1 MAVDARAA
9 VAVMSRWRHL
19 LTVVADAMAEWAPF
33 LRSSQKVL
41 VALSQLP
48 IVSVLP
54 ALFAAIDSHASVILQ
69 APPGAGK
76 STLLPLEL
84 VRQNRLPGRIIM
96 LEPRRLAARNIAG
109 FLARQLGEQVGERIG
124 LRVRGESR
132 TSARTRLEIVT
143 EGVLTRMLQQDPEL
157 AGVSLVIFDEFH
169 ERSLHADTALAFAI
183 ESQQGL
189 RDDLKLLIMSAT
201 LDGMA
206 LEALLPDAPVIR
218 SEGRSFPIDY
228 HYRPINR
235 QQWLEPQVGAVVL
248 EALASG
254 AGSALVFLPGQGE
267 IERLAQWLEGRLPDD
282 VRLAPLYGRLD
293 MAAQQAA
300 IEPAPAGRR
309 KLVLTTNVA
318 ETSLT
323 IEGIHMVIDSG
334 LERRASFDLKSGVT
348 RLETRQIARAS
359 ATQRAGR
366 AGRLGP
372 GVCYRLWSGEVQE
385 RLAEQSPPDILT
397 QELTG
402 LLLDAAQWGARVESL
417 PLLDMPPAAAV
428 ASAQRLLV
436 SLGAMTPEGEQ
447 QLTPAGR
454 AMAAFGT
461 HPRLARM
468 LLRARALEA
477 EGLTGIVADAAF
489 LVALLEEDLR
499 GSERLCVLFHRRLG
513 ALRQGAARW
522 FERLGVRS
530 GASQRQAQGQWLGL
544 LCALA
549 WPDRI
554 GKLRSGSRY
563 QLSGGVSCDLVEGH
577 PCQGQGALIA
587 IEMGQNDRGSRI
599 FIAEPVELD
608 ELARQLPELVSER
621 QWFDWDEREER
632 VRAER
637 QQVIG
642 ELVLSQRPLTELSDE
657 QKGRCLLQGIRR
669 KGLHVLPWDEQSE
682 GLLARLRCARDW
694 LPDDGW
700 PAMDDESL
708 MARLEEWL
716 LPALSGMTRLEQLKR
731 LNLNDILRQSLPWP
745 LPKRLDEA
753 LPSHFTAPTG
763 SRVRIRYQPG
773 QAPVIPVRI
782 QEMFGQ
788 GTTPCVADGRVA
800 LVVELLSPAQRP
812 LQITAD
818 LAAFW
823 AGSYELVKKEMKG
836 RYPRHYWPDNPL
848 EAMPTKVTKKKMG
861 I

>member
-1 MAVDARAA
+1 M
-9 VAVMSRWRHL
+9 
-19 LTVVADAMAEWAPF
+19 
-33 LRSSQKVL
+33 
-41 VALSQLP
+41 SQLP

-109 FLARQLGEQVGERIG
+109 FLARQLGEPVGERIG

-206 LEALLPDAPVIR
+206 LEALLPGAPVIR
-218 SEGRSFPIDY
+218 SEGRGFPIDY

-248 EALASG
+248 EALASH

-300 IEPAPAGRR
+300 IEPAPAGHR

-402 LLLDAAQWGARVESL
+402 LLLDAAQWGAKVESL

-522 FERLGVRS
+522 FERLGIRS

-669 KGLHVLPWDEQSE
+669 KGLHVLPWDEHSE

-708 MARLEEWL
+708 LARLEEWL

-848 EAMPTKVTKKKMG
+848 EAMPTRVTKKKMG

>member
-1 MAVDARAA
+1 
-9 VAVMSRWRHL
+9 
-19 LTVVADAMAEWAPF
+19 
-33 LRSSQKVL
+33 
-41 VALSQLP
+41 
-48 IVSVLP
+48 
-54 ALFAAIDSHASVILQ
+54 
-69 APPGAGK
+69 
-76 STLLPLEL
+76 
-84 VRQNRLPGRIIM
+84 
-96 LEPRRLAARNIAG
+96 
-109 FLARQLGEQVGERIG
+109 
-124 LRVRGESR
+124 
-132 TSARTRLEIVT
+132 
-143 EGVLTRMLQQDPEL
+143 
-157 AGVSLVIFDEFH
+157 
-169 ERSLHADTALAFAI
+169 
-183 ESQQGL
+183 
-189 RDDLKLLIMSAT
+189 
-201 LDGMA
+201 
-206 LEALLPDAPVIR
+206 
-218 SEGRSFPIDY
+218 
-228 HYRPINR
+228 
-235 QQWLEPQVGAVVL
+235 
-248 EALASG
+248 
-254 AGSALVFLPGQGE
+254 
-267 IERLAQWLEGRLPDD
+267 
-282 VRLAPLYGRLD
+282 
-293 MAAQQAA
+293 
-300 IEPAPAGRR
+300 
-309 KLVLTTNVA
+309 
-318 ETSLT
+318 
-323 IEGIHMVIDSG
+323 
-334 LERRASFDLKSGVT
+334 
-348 RLETRQIARAS
+348 
-359 ATQRAGR
+359 
-366 AGRLGP
+366 
-372 GVCYRLWSGEVQE
+372 
-385 RLAEQSPPDILT
+385 
-397 QELTG
+397 
-402 LLLDAAQWGARVESL
+402 
-417 PLLDMPPAAAV
+417 
-428 ASAQRLLV
+428 AQRLLV

-468 LLRARALEA
+468 LLRARELET

-499 GSERLCVLFHRRLG
+499 GSERLSVLFHRRQG

-530 GASQRQAQGQWLGL
+530 DASQRQSRGEWLGL

-642 ELVLSQRPLTELSDE
+642 ELVLSQRPLTDLTDE

-708 MARLEEWL
+708 LAGLEAWL
-716 LPALSGMTRLEQLKR
+716 LPAVSGMTRLEQLKR
-731 LNLNDILRQSLPWP
+731 LNLCDVLRQSLSWP

-823 AGSYELVKKEMKG
+823 AGSYALVKKEMKG

-848 EAMPTKVTKKKMG
+848 EAMPTRVTKKKMG
-861 I
+861 LQD

>member
-1 MAVDARAA
+1 M
-9 VAVMSRWRHL
+9 
-19 LTVVADAMAEWAPF
+19 
-33 LRSSQKVL
+33 
-41 VALSQLP
+41 SQLP
-48 IVSVLP
+48 IESVLP

-218 SEGRSFPIDY
+218 SEGRGFPIDY

-248 EALASG
+248 EALASH

-436 SLGAMTPEGEQ
+436 SLGAMAPEGEQ

-468 LLRARALEA
+468 LLRACALEA

-499 GSERLCVLFHRRLG
+499 GSEHLCVLFHRRLG

-708 MARLEEWL
+708 LARLEEWL

-745 LPKRLDEA
+745 LPRRLDEA

>member
-1 MAVDARAA
+1 M
-9 VAVMSRWRHL
+9 
-19 LTVVADAMAEWAPF
+19 
-33 LRSSQKVL
+33 
-41 VALSQLP
+41 SQLP

-84 VRQNRLPGRIIM
+84 VCQNRLPGRILM
-96 LEPRRLAARNIAG
+96 LEPRRLAARNIAS
-109 FLARQLGEQVGERIG
+109 FLARQLGEPVGERIG

-206 LEALLPDAPVIR
+206 LESLLPDAPVIR
-218 SEGRSFPIDY
+218 SEGRGFPIDY
-228 HYRPINR
+228 HYRPLNR

-248 EALASG
+248 EALASH

-300 IEPAPAGRR
+300 IEPAQVGRR

-402 LLLDAAQWGARVESL
+402 LLLDAAQWGAKVESL

-477 EGLTGIVADAAF
+477 EGLTGTVADAAF

-499 GSERLCVLFHRRLG
+499 GSERLSVLFHRRLG

-563 QLSGGVSCDLVEGH
+563 QLSSGVSCDLVEGH
-577 PCQGQGALIA
+577 PCQGQAALIA

-637 QQVIG
+637 QLVIG

-669 KGLHVLPWDEQSE
+669 KGLHVLPWDESSE

-694 LPDDGW
+694 IPDDGW

-708 MARLEEWL
+708 LARLEEWL

-745 LPKRLDEA
+745 LPKRLDDA

-800 LVVELLSPAQRP
+800 LVVELLSPARRP

-848 EAMPTKVTKKKMG
+848 EAMPTSVTKKKMG
-861 I
+861 M

>member
-1 MAVDARAA
+1 MGAV
-9 VAVMSRWRHL
+9 
-19 LTVVADAMAEWAPF
+19 

-41 VALSQLP
+41 AALSQLP

-84 VRQNRLPGRIIM
+84 VRQNRLPGRILM
-96 LEPRRLAARNIAG
+96 LEPRRLAARNIAS
-109 FLARQLGEQVGERIG
+109 FLARQLGEPVGERIG

-206 LEALLPDAPVIR
+206 LESLLPDAPVIR
-218 SEGRSFPIDY
+218 SEGRGFPIDY
-228 HYRPINR
+228 HYRPLNR

-248 EALASG
+248 EALASH

-300 IEPAPAGRR
+300 IEPAQVGRR

-402 LLLDAAQWGARVESL
+402 LLLDAAQWGAKVESL
-417 PLLDMPPAAAV
+417 PLLDMPPTAAV

-499 GSERLCVLFHRRLG
+499 GSERLSVLFHRRLG

-577 PCQGQGALIA
+577 PCQGQAALIA

-637 QQVIG
+637 QLVLG
-642 ELVLSQRPLTELSDE
+642 ELVLSQRPLTALSDE

-669 KGLHVLPWDEQSE
+669 KGLHVLPWDESSE
-682 GLLARLRCARDW
+682 GVLARLRCARDW
-694 LPDDGW
+694 IPDDGW

-708 MARLEEWL
+708 LARLEEWL

-745 LPKRLDEA
+745 LPKRLDDA

-800 LVVELLSPAQRP
+800 LVVELLSPARRP

-848 EAMPTKVTKKKMG
+848 EAMPTSVTKKKMG
-861 I
+861 M

>member
-1 MAVDARAA
+1 MAVNARAA

-48 IVSVLP
+48 IESVLP

-218 SEGRSFPIDY
+218 SEGRGFPIDY

-248 EALASG
+248 EALASH

-436 SLGAMTPEGEQ
+436 SLGAMAPEGEQ

-468 LLRARALEA
+468 LLRACALEA

-499 GSERLCVLFHRRLG
+499 GSEHLCVLFHRRLG

-708 MARLEEWL
+708 LARLEEWL

-745 LPKRLDEA
+745 LPRRLDEA

>member
-1 MAVDARAA
+1 M
-9 VAVMSRWRHL
+9 
-19 LTVVADAMAEWAPF
+19 
-33 LRSSQKVL
+33 
-41 VALSQLP
+41 SQLP

-109 FLARQLGEQVGERIG
+109 FLARQLGEPVGERIG

-218 SEGRSFPIDY
+218 SEGRGFPIDY

-248 EALASG
+248 EALASHV
-254 AGSALVFLPGQGE
+254 GSALVFLPGQGE
-267 IERLAQWLEGRLPDD
+267 IERLALWLEGRLPDD

-293 MAAQQAA
+293 IAAQQAA
-300 IEPAPAGRR
+300 IEPAPAGHR

-402 LLLDAAQWGARVESL
+402 LLLDAAQWGAKVESL

-499 GSERLCVLFHRRLG
+499 GSERLSVLFHRRLG

-669 KGLHVLPWDEQSE
+669 KGLHVLPWDEHSE

-708 MARLEEWL
+708 LARLEEWL

-848 EAMPTKVTKKKMG
+848 EAMPTRVTKKKMG

>member
-1 MAVDARAA
+1 MAA
-9 VAVMSRWRHL
+9 VVVMSRWRHL

-109 FLARQLGEQVGERIG
+109 FLARQLGEPVGERIG

-206 LEALLPDAPVIR
+206 LEALLPGAPVIR
-218 SEGRSFPIDY
+218 SEGRGFPIDY

-248 EALASG
+248 EALASHV
-254 AGSALVFLPGQGE
+254 GSALVFLPGQGE
-267 IERLAQWLEGRLPDD
+267 IERLALWLEGRLPDD

-402 LLLDAAQWGARVESL
+402 LLLDAAQWGAKVESL

-522 FERLGVRS
+522 FERLGIRS

-669 KGLHVLPWDEQSE
+669 KGLHVLPWDEHSE

-708 MARLEEWL
+708 LARLEEWL

-848 EAMPTKVTKKKMG
+848 EAMPTRVTKKKMG

>member
-1 MAVDARAA
+1 MGAV
-9 VAVMSRWRHL
+9 
-19 LTVVADAMAEWAPF
+19 

-41 VALSQLP
+41 AALSQLP

-84 VRQNRLPGRIIM
+84 VCQNRLPGRILM
-96 LEPRRLAARNIAG
+96 LEPRRLAARNIAS
-109 FLARQLGEQVGERIG
+109 FLARQLGEPVGERIG

-206 LEALLPDAPVIR
+206 LESLLPDAPVIR
-218 SEGRSFPIDY
+218 SEGRGFPIDY
-228 HYRPINR
+228 HYRPLNR

-248 EALASG
+248 EALASH

-300 IEPAPAGRR
+300 IEPAQVGRR

-402 LLLDAAQWGARVESL
+402 LLLDAAQWGAKVESL

-499 GSERLCVLFHRRLG
+499 GSERLSVLFHRRLG

-577 PCQGQGALIA
+577 PCQGQAALIA

-637 QQVIG
+637 QLVIG

-669 KGLHVLPWDEQSE
+669 KGLHVLPWDESSE

-694 LPDDGW
+694 IPDDGW

-708 MARLEEWL
+708 LARLEEWL

-745 LPKRLDEA
+745 LPKRLDDA

-800 LVVELLSPAQRP
+800 LVVELLSPARRP

-848 EAMPTKVTKKKMG
+848 EAMPTSVTKKKMG
-861 I
+861 M

>member
-1 MAVDARAA
+1 MGAV
-9 VAVMSRWRHL
+9 
-19 LTVVADAMAEWAPF
+19 

-41 VALSQLP
+41 AALSQLP

-84 VRQNRLPGRIIM
+84 VCQNRLPGRILM
-96 LEPRRLAARNIAG
+96 LEPRRLAARNIAS
-109 FLARQLGEQVGERIG
+109 FLARQLGEPVGERIG

-206 LEALLPDAPVIR
+206 LESLLPDAPVIR
-218 SEGRSFPIDY
+218 SEGRGFPIDY
-228 HYRPINR
+228 HYRPLNR

-248 EALASG
+248 EALASH

-300 IEPAPAGRR
+300 IEPAQVGRR

-402 LLLDAAQWGARVESL
+402 LLLDAAQWGAKVESL

-477 EGLTGIVADAAF
+477 EGLTGTVADAAF

-499 GSERLCVLFHRRLG
+499 GSERLSVLFHRRLG

-563 QLSGGVSCDLVEGH
+563 QLSSGVSCDLVEGH
-577 PCQGQGALIA
+577 PCQGQAALIA

-637 QQVIG
+637 QLVIG

-669 KGLHVLPWDEQSE
+669 KGLHVLPWDESSE

-694 LPDDGW
+694 IPDDGW

-708 MARLEEWL
+708 LARLEEWL

-745 LPKRLDEA
+745 LPKRLDDA

-800 LVVELLSPAQRP
+800 LVVELLSPARRP

-848 EAMPTKVTKKKMG
+848 EAMPTSVTKKKMG
-861 I
+861 M

>member
-1 MAVDARAA
+1 
-9 VAVMSRWRHL
+9 MS
-19 LTVVADAMAEWAPF
+19 P
-33 LRSSQKVL
+33 
-41 VALSQLP
+41 LP
-48 IVSVLP
+48 IVAVLP
-54 ALFAAIDSHASVILQ
+54 ELFAALEAGTSVILQ

-84 VRQNRLPGRIIM
+84 VRQQWLPGRIIM
-96 LEPRRLAARNIAG
+96 LEPRRLAARNIAS
-109 FLARQLGEQVGERIG
+109 FLARQLGEKVGERIG

-132 TSARTRLEIVT
+132 TSAATRLEIVT

-157 AGVSLVIFDEFH
+157 TGVSLVIFDEFH

-189 RDDLKLLIMSAT
+189 REDLRLLVMSAT
-201 LDGMA
+201 LEGMA

-218 SEGRSFPIDY
+218 AEGRSFPIEY
-228 HYRPINR
+228 HYRPANR

-248 EALASG
+248 EALA
-254 AGSALVFLPGQGE
+254 ARPGSALVFLPGQGE

-300 IEPAPAGRR
+300 IAPAPAGQR

-323 IEGIHMVIDSG
+323 IEGIGMVIDSG
-334 LERRASFDLKSGVT
+334 LERRASFDLRSGVT
-348 RLETRQIARAS
+348 RLETRQIAKAS

-372 GVCYRLWSGEVQE
+372 GVCYRLWSAEVQE
-385 RLAEQSPPDILT
+385 RLPEQSPPDILT

-417 PLLDMPPAAAV
+417 PLLDQPPAAAL
-428 ASAQRLLV
+428 ASARRLLV
-436 SLGAMTPEGEQ
+436 TLGAMAPGSEQ
-447 QLTPAGR
+447 QLTPGGR
-454 AMAAFGT
+454 AMAALGT
-461 HPRLARM
+461 HPRLARL
-468 LLRARALEA
+468 LLRARELEA
-477 EGLTGIVADAAF
+477 EGLTGIVADAAY

-499 GSERLCVLFHRRLG
+499 GSERLGVLFHRRQG

-522 FERLGVRS
+522 FERLGLRA
-530 GASQRQAQGQWLGL
+530 GAAQPGPQGQWLGL

-554 GKLRSGSRY
+554 GKLRSGHRY

-577 PCQGQGALIA
+577 PCQGAQALVA
-587 IEMGQNDRGSRI
+587 VEMGQNDRGSRI
-599 FIAEPVELD
+599 FIAEPVMLD
-608 ELARQLPELVSER
+608 ELVRQLPELVSER

-642 ELVLSQRPLTELSDE
+642 ELVLGQRPLEDLSDE

-669 KGLHVLPWDEQSE
+669 KGLHVLPWDEGSE
-682 GLLARLRCARDW
+682 GLLARLRCAADW
-694 LPDDGW
+694 LADEGW

-708 MARLEEWL
+708 LARLEEWL

-731 LNLNDILRQSLPWP
+731 LNLSELLRQSLPWP
-745 LPKRLDEA
+745 LPRRLDEA

-788 GTTPCVADGRVA
+788 ASTPCVADGRVA

-818 LAAFW
+818 LGAFW
-823 AGSYELVKKEMKG
+823 AGSYEQVKKEMKG

-848 EAMPTKVTKKKMG
+848 EAMPTRVTKKKMG
-861 I
+861 LQE

>member
-1 MAVDARAA
+1 
-9 VAVMSRWRHL
+9 
-19 LTVVADAMAEWAPF
+19 
-33 LRSSQKVL
+33 
-41 VALSQLP
+41 
-48 IVSVLP
+48 
-54 ALFAAIDSHASVILQ
+54 
-69 APPGAGK
+69 
-76 STLLPLEL
+76 
-84 VRQNRLPGRIIM
+84 
-96 LEPRRLAARNIAG
+96 
-109 FLARQLGEQVGERIG
+109 
-124 LRVRGESR
+124 
-132 TSARTRLEIVT
+132 
-143 EGVLTRMLQQDPEL
+143 
-157 AGVSLVIFDEFH
+157 
-169 ERSLHADTALAFAI
+169 
-183 ESQQGL
+183 
-189 RDDLKLLIMSAT
+189 
-201 LDGMA
+201 
-206 LEALLPDAPVIR
+206 
-218 SEGRSFPIDY
+218 
-228 HYRPINR
+228 
-235 QQWLEPQVGAVVL
+235 
-248 EALASG
+248 
-254 AGSALVFLPGQGE
+254 
-267 IERLAQWLEGRLPDD
+267 
-282 VRLAPLYGRLD
+282 
-293 MAAQQAA
+293 
-300 IEPAPAGRR
+300 
-309 KLVLTTNVA
+309 
-318 ETSLT
+318 
-323 IEGIHMVIDSG
+323 
-334 LERRASFDLKSGVT
+334 
-348 RLETRQIARAS
+348 
-359 ATQRAGR
+359 
-366 AGRLGP
+366 
-372 GVCYRLWSGEVQE
+372 
-385 RLAEQSPPDILT
+385 
-397 QELTG
+397 
-402 LLLDAAQWGARVESL
+402 
-417 PLLDMPPAAAV
+417 
-428 ASAQRLLV
+428 
-436 SLGAMTPEGEQ
+436 
-447 QLTPAGR
+447 
-454 AMAAFGT
+454 
-461 HPRLARM
+461 M

-499 GSERLCVLFHRRLG
+499 GSERLSVLFHRRLG

-522 FERLGVRS
+522 FERLGIRS

-669 KGLHVLPWDEQSE
+669 KGLHVLPWDEHSE

-708 MARLEEWL
+708 LARLEEWL

-848 EAMPTKVTKKKMG
+848 EAMPTRVTKKKMG

>member
-1 MAVDARAA
+1 M
-9 VAVMSRWRHL
+9 
-19 LTVVADAMAEWAPF
+19 
-33 LRSSQKVL
+33 
-41 VALSQLP
+41 SQLP
-48 IVSVLP
+48 IVSVLSG
-54 ALFAAIDSHASVILQ
+54 LFDAIDHHASVILQ

-84 VRQNRLPGRIIM
+84 VRQARLPGRIIM
-96 LEPRRLAARNIAG
+96 LEPRRLAARNIAA
-109 FLARQLGEQVGERIG
+109 FLARQLGEKVGERIG

-132 TSARTRLEIVT
+132 VSAQTRLEIVT

-157 AGVSLVIFDEFH
+157 PGVSLIIFDEFH

-206 LEALLPDAPVIR
+206 LESLLPDAPVIR
-218 SEGRSFPIDY
+218 SEGRGFPIDY
-228 HYRPINR
+228 HYRPANR
-235 QQWLEPQVGAVVL
+235 QQWLEPQLGAVVL
-248 EALASG
+248 EALASH

-267 IERLAQWLEGRLPDD
+267 IERLAQWLAGRLPDD

-300 IEPAPAGRR
+300 IEPAPAGSR

-323 IEGIHMVIDSG
+323 IEGVSVVIDSG
-334 LERRASFDLKSGVT
+334 LERRATFDLKSGVT

-417 PLLDMPPAAAV
+417 PLLDMPPAAAL
-428 ASAQRLLV
+428 AGAQRLLV
-436 SLGAMTPEGEQ
+436 ALGAMQPGSDQ
-447 QLTPAGR
+447 QLTPQGR
-454 AMAAFGT
+454 AMAALGT
-461 HPRLARM
+461 HPRLARL
-468 LLRARALEA
+468 LLRARELEA
-477 EGLTGIVADAAF
+477 EGLTGIVADAAY

-499 GSERLCVLFHRRLG
+499 GSERLSVLFHRRLG

-522 FERLGVRS
+522 FERLGVRPGS
-530 GASQRQAQGQWLGL
+530 APREAQGQWLGL

-554 GKLRSGSRY
+554 GKLRSATRY

-587 IEMGQNDRGSRI
+587 IEMGQNERGSRI

-608 ELARQLPELVSER
+608 ELVRLLPELVSER
-621 QWFDWDEREER
+621 QWFDWDEREAR

-637 QQVIG
+637 QQVLG

-682 GLLARLRCARDW
+682 GLLARLRCAADW
-694 LPDDGW
+694 LPDEGW

-708 MARLEEWL
+708 LARLEEWL

-731 LNLNDILRQSLPWP
+731 LNLVDILRQSLPWP
-745 LPKRLDEA
+745 LPRRLDEA
-753 LPSHFTAPTG
+753 LPSHFAAPTG

-788 GTTPCVADGRVA
+788 ASTPCVADGRVA

-823 AGSYELVKKEMKG
+823 AGSYALVKKEMKG

-848 EAMPTKVTKKKMG
+848 EAMPTRVTKKKMG
-861 I
+861 M

>member
-1 MAVDARAA
+1 MAA
-9 VAVMSRWRHL
+9 VVVMSRWRHL

-109 FLARQLGEQVGERIG
+109 FLARQLGEPVGERIG

-206 LEALLPDAPVIR
+206 LEALLPGTPVIR
-218 SEGRSFPIDY
+218 SEGRGFPIDY

-248 EALASG
+248 EALASHV
-254 AGSALVFLPGQGE
+254 GSALVLLPGQGE
-267 IERLAQWLEGRLPDD
+267 IERLALWLEGRLPDD

-300 IEPAPAGRR
+300 IEPAPAGHR

-402 LLLDAAQWGARVESL
+402 LLLDAAQWGAKVESL

-499 GSERLCVLFHRRLG
+499 GSERLSVLFHRRLG

-608 ELARQLPELVSER
+608 ELARQLLELVSER

-669 KGLHVLPWDEQSE
+669 KGLHVLPWDEHSE

-708 MARLEEWL
+708 LARLEEWL

-848 EAMPTKVTKKKMG
+848 EAMPTRVTKKKMG

>member
-1 MAVDARAA
+1 MAA

-109 FLARQLGEQVGERIG
+109 FLARQLGEPVGERIG

-206 LEALLPDAPVIR
+206 LEALLPGAPVIR
-218 SEGRSFPIDY
+218 SEGRGFPIDY

-248 EALASG
+248 EALASHV
-254 AGSALVFLPGQGE
+254 GSALVFLPGQGE
-267 IERLAQWLEGRLPDD
+267 IERLALWLEGRLPDD

-300 IEPAPAGRR
+300 IEPAPAGHR

-372 GVCYRLWSGEVQE
+372 GVCYRIWSGEVQE

-402 LLLDAAQWGARVESL
+402 LLLDAAQWGAKVESL

-499 GSERLCVLFHRRLG
+499 GSERLSVLFHRRLG

-522 FERLGVRS
+522 FERLGIRS

-669 KGLHVLPWDEQSE
+669 KGLHVLPWDEHSE

-708 MARLEEWL
+708 LARLEEWL

-745 LPKRLDEA
+745 LPRRLDEA

-848 EAMPTKVTKKKMG
+848 EAMPTRVTKKKMG

>member
-1 MAVDARAA
+1 
-9 VAVMSRWRHL
+9 MS
-19 LTVVADAMAEWAPF
+19 
-33 LRSSQKVL
+33 S
-41 VALSQLP
+41 LP
-48 IVSVLP
+48 IVPVLP
-54 ALFAAIDSHASVILQ
+54 ELFAALDSHTSVILQ

-84 VRQNRLPGRIIM
+84 VRQHRLPGRIIM
-96 LEPRRLAARNIAG
+96 LEPRRLAARNIAS
-109 FLARQLGEQVGERIG
+109 FLARQLGEKVGERIG

-132 TSARTRLEIVT
+132 TSSQTRLEIVT

-157 AGVSLVIFDEFH
+157 TGVSLVIFDEFH

-189 RDDLKLLIMSAT
+189 RDDLKLLVMSAT

-206 LEALLPDAPVIR
+206 LERLLPGAPVVR
-218 SEGRSFPIDY
+218 SEGRGFPIEY
-228 HYRPINR
+228 HYRPANR

-248 EALASG
+248 EALASQ

-267 IERLAQWLEGRLPDD
+267 IERLAQWLEGRLPGD
-282 VRLAPLYGRLD
+282 VTLAPLYGRLD
-293 MAAQQAA
+293 LAAQQAA

-323 IEGIHMVIDSG
+323 IEGISVVIDSG
-334 LERRASFDLKSGVT
+334 LERRATFDIKSGVT
-348 RLETRQIARAS
+348 RLETRPIAKAS

-372 GVCYRLWSGEVQE
+372 GVCYRLWSSEVQE

-402 LLLDAAQWGARVESL
+402 LLMDAAQWGARVEAL
-417 PLLDMPPAAAV
+417 PLLDMPPPAAV
-428 ASAQRLLV
+428 ASARRLLV
-436 SLGAMTPEGEQ
+436 ALGAMAPEGEQ

-468 LLRARALEA
+468 LLRSRELES

-499 GSERLCVLFHRRLG
+499 GSERLSVLFHRRQG

-522 FERLGVRS
+522 FERLGVR
-530 GASQRQAQGQWLGL
+530 ASSPQGQWLGL

-577 PCQGQGALIA
+577 PCQGQGAIVA
-587 IEMGQNDRGSRI
+587 VEMGQNERGSRI
-599 FIAEPVELD
+599 FIAEPVALD
-608 ELARQLPELVSER
+608 ELVRQLPELVGER
-621 QWFDWDEREER
+621 QWFDWDDREER

-637 QQVIG
+637 QQVLG
-642 ELVLSQRPLTELSDE
+642 ELVLGELVLGQRPLTDLSDE

-669 KGLHVLPWDEQSE
+669 KGLHVLPWDESSE

-694 LPDDGW
+694 LPDEAW
-700 PAMDDESL
+700 PAMDEESL
-708 MARLEEWL
+708 LADLEQWL
-716 LPALSGMTRLEQLKR
+716 LPAVSGMTRLEQLKR
-731 LNLNDILRQSLPWP
+731 LDMSDILRQSLPWP
-745 LPKRLDEA
+745 LPRRLDEA

-773 QAPVIPVRI
+773 QAPAIPVRI
-782 QEMFGQ
+782 QEMFGL
-788 GTTPCVADGRVA
+788 GATPCVADGRVP

-823 AGSYELVKKEMKG
+823 AGSYEQVKKEMKG

-848 EAMPTKVTKKKMG
+848 EAMPTRVTKKKMG
-861 I
+861 LQE

>member
-1 MAVDARAA
+1 
-9 VAVMSRWRHL
+9 MSL
-19 LTVVADAMAEWAPF
+19 
-33 LRSSQKVL
+33 
-41 VALSQLP
+41 LP
-48 IVSVLP
+48 IVAVLP
-54 ALFAAIDSHASVILQ
+54 ELFAALEAGTSVILQ

-84 VRQNRLPGRIIM
+84 VRQQRLPGRIIM
-96 LEPRRLAARNIAG
+96 LEPRRLAARNIAS
-109 FLARQLGEQVGERIG
+109 FLARQLGEKVGERIG

-132 TSARTRLEIVT
+132 TSAATRLEIVT

-189 RDDLKLLIMSAT
+189 REDLRLLVMSAT
-201 LDGMA
+201 LEGMA

-218 SEGRSFPIDY
+218 AEGRSFPIEY
-228 HYRPINR
+228 HYRPANR

-248 EALASG
+248 EALA
-254 AGSALVFLPGQGE
+254 ARPGSALVFLPGQGE

-282 VRLAPLYGRLD
+282 VHLAPLYGRLD

-300 IEPAPAGRR
+300 IAPAPAGQR

-323 IEGIHMVIDSG
+323 IEGIGMVIDSG
-334 LERRASFDLKSGVT
+334 LERRASFDLRSGVT
-348 RLETRQIARAS
+348 RLETRQIAKAS

-372 GVCYRLWSGEVQE
+372 GVCYRLWSAEVQE
-385 RLAEQSPPDILT
+385 RLPEQSPPDILT

-417 PLLDMPPAAAV
+417 PLLDQPPAAAL
-428 ASAQRLLV
+428 ASARRLLV
-436 SLGAMTPEGEQ
+436 TLGAMAPGSEQ
-447 QLTPAGR
+447 QLTPGGR
-454 AMAAFGT
+454 AMAALGT
-461 HPRLARM
+461 HPRLARL
-468 LLRARALEA
+468 LLRARELEA
-477 EGLTGIVADAAF
+477 EGLTGIVADAAY

-499 GSERLCVLFHRRLG
+499 GSERLGVLFHRRQG

-522 FERLGVRS
+522 FERLGLRA
-530 GASQRQAQGQWLGL
+530 GAAQPGPQGQWLGL

-554 GKLRSGSRY
+554 GKLRSGHRY

-577 PCQGQGALIA
+577 PCQGAQALVA
-587 IEMGQNDRGSRI
+587 VEMGQNDRGSRI
-599 FIAEPVELD
+599 FIAEPVMLD
-608 ELARQLPELVSER
+608 ELVRQLPELVSER

-642 ELVLSQRPLTELSDE
+642 ELVLGQRPLEDLSDE

-669 KGLHVLPWDEQSE
+669 KGLHVLPWDEGSE
-682 GLLARLRCARDW
+682 GLLARLRCAADW
-694 LPDDGW
+694 LADEGW

-708 MARLEEWL
+708 LARLEEWL

-731 LNLNDILRQSLPWP
+731 LNLSELLRQSLPWP
-745 LPKRLDEA
+745 LPRRLDEA

-788 GTTPCVADGRVA
+788 ASTPCVADGRVA

-818 LAAFW
+818 LGAFW
-823 AGSYELVKKEMKG
+823 AGSYEQVKKEMKG

-848 EAMPTKVTKKKMG
+848 EAMPTRVTKKKMG
-861 I
+861 L

>member
-1 MAVDARAA
+1 M
-9 VAVMSRWRHL
+9 
-19 LTVVADAMAEWAPF
+19 
-33 LRSSQKVL
+33 
-41 VALSQLP
+41 SQLP

-218 SEGRSFPIDY
+218 SEGRGFPIDY

-248 EALASG
+248 EALASH

-499 GSERLCVLFHRRLG
+499 GSERLSVLFHRRIG

-642 ELVLSQRPLTELSDE
+642 ELVLSQRPLTALSDE

-708 MARLEEWL
+708 LDRLEEWL

>member
-1 MAVDARAA
+1 M
-9 VAVMSRWRHL
+9 
-19 LTVVADAMAEWAPF
+19 
-33 LRSSQKVL
+33 
-41 VALSQLP
+41 SQLP

-109 FLARQLGEQVGERIG
+109 FLARQLGEPVGERIG

-206 LEALLPDAPVIR
+206 LEALLPGAPVIR
-218 SEGRSFPIDY
+218 SEGRGFPIDY

-267 IERLAQWLEGRLPDD
+267 IERLALWLEGRLPDD

-300 IEPAPAGRR
+300 IEPAPAGYR

-402 LLLDAAQWGARVESL
+402 LLLDAAQWGAKVESL

-499 GSERLCVLFHRRLG
+499 GSERLSVLFHRRLG

-522 FERLGVRS
+522 FERLGIRS
-530 GASQRQAQGQWLGL
+530 GTSQRQAQGQWLGL

-669 KGLHVLPWDEQSE
+669 KGLHVLPWDEHSE

-700 PAMDDESL
+700 TAMDDESL
-708 MARLEEWL
+708 LARLEEWL

-745 LPKRLDEA
+745 LPRRLDEA

-848 EAMPTKVTKKKMG
+848 EAMPTRVTKKKMG

>member
-1 MAVDARAA
+1 MAVNARAA
-9 VAVMSRWRHL
+9 VVVMSRWRHL

-218 SEGRSFPIDY
+218 SEGRGFPIDY

-248 EALASG
+248 EALASC

-436 SLGAMTPEGEQ
+436 SLGAMAPEGEQ

-499 GSERLCVLFHRRLG
+499 GSERLSVLFHRRLG

-669 KGLHVLPWDEQSE
+669 KGLHVLPWDEHCE

-708 MARLEEWL
+708 LARLEEWL

-745 LPKRLDEA
+745 LPRRLDEA

>member
-1 MAVDARAA
+1 M
-9 VAVMSRWRHL
+9 
-19 LTVVADAMAEWAPF
+19 
-33 LRSSQKVL
+33 
-41 VALSQLP
+41 SQLP

-143 EGVLTRMLQQDPEL
+143 EGVLTRILQQDPEL

-189 RDDLKLLIMSAT
+189 RDNLKLLIMSAT

-206 LEALLPDAPVIR
+206 LEALLPGAPVIR
-218 SEGRSFPIDY
+218 SEGRGFPIDY

-248 EALASG
+248 EALASHV
-254 AGSALVFLPGQGE
+254 GSALVFLPGQGE
-267 IERLAQWLEGRLPDD
+267 IERLALWLEGRLPDD

-300 IEPAPAGRR
+300 IEPAPAGQR

-372 GVCYRLWSGEVQE
+372 GVCYRLWSCEVQE

-402 LLLDAAQWGARVESL
+402 LLLDAAQWGAKVESL

-468 LLRARALEA
+468 LLRASALEA

-499 GSERLCVLFHRRLG
+499 GSERLSVLFHRRLG

-522 FERLGVRS
+522 FERLGIRS

-669 KGLHVLPWDEQSE
+669 KGLHVLPWDEHSE

-708 MARLEEWL
+708 LARLEEWL

-731 LNLNDILRQSLPWP
+731 LNLNDILRQSLAWP

-848 EAMPTKVTKKKMG
+848 EAMPTRVTKKKMG

>member
-1 MAVDARAA
+1 M
-9 VAVMSRWRHL
+9 
-19 LTVVADAMAEWAPF
+19 
-33 LRSSQKVL
+33 
-41 VALSQLP
+41 SQLP

-218 SEGRSFPIDY
+218 SEGRGFPIDY

-248 EALASG
+248 EALASC

-436 SLGAMTPEGEQ
+436 SLGAMAPEGEQ

-499 GSERLCVLFHRRLG
+499 GSERLSVLFHRRLG

-669 KGLHVLPWDEQSE
+669 KGLHVLPWDEHCE

-708 MARLEEWL
+708 LARLEEWL

-745 LPKRLDEA
+745 LPRRLDEA

>member
-1 MAVDARAA
+1 MAA
-9 VAVMSRWRHL
+9 VVVMSRWRHL

-84 VRQNRLPGRIIM
+84 VRQHRLPGRIIM

-206 LEALLPDAPVIR
+206 LEALLPGAPVIR
-218 SEGRSFPIDY
+218 SEGRGFPIDY

-248 EALASG
+248 EALASHV
-254 AGSALVFLPGQGE
+254 GSALVFLPGQGE
-267 IERLAQWLEGRLPDD
+267 IERLALWLEGRLPDD

-300 IEPAPAGRR
+300 IEPAPAGQR

-402 LLLDAAQWGARVESL
+402 LLLDAAQWGAKVESL

-499 GSERLCVLFHRRLG
+499 GSERLSVLFHRRLG

-708 MARLEEWL
+708 LARLEEWL

-848 EAMPTKVTKKKMG
+848 EAMPTRVTKKKMG
-861 I
+861 L

>member
-1 MAVDARAA
+1 MAA
-9 VAVMSRWRHL
+9 VVVMSRWRHL

-206 LEALLPDAPVIR
+206 LESLLPDAPVIR
-218 SEGRSFPIDY
+218 SEGRGFPIDY
-228 HYRPINR
+228 HYRPTNR

-499 GSERLCVLFHRRLG
+499 GSERLSVLFHRRLG

-642 ELVLSQRPLTELSDE
+642 ELVLSQRPLTALSDE

-708 MARLEEWL
+708 LDRLEEWL

>member
-1 MAVDARAA
+1 MAVNARAA
-9 VAVMSRWRHL
+9 VVVMSRWRHL

-218 SEGRSFPIDY
+218 SEGRGFPIDY

-608 ELARQLPELVSER
+608 ELARQLPELVSEH

-708 MARLEEWL
+708 LARLEEWL

-745 LPKRLDEA
+745 LPRRLDEA

>member
-1 MAVDARAA
+1 
-9 VAVMSRWRHL
+9 
-19 LTVVADAMAEWAPF
+19 
-33 LRSSQKVL
+33 
-41 VALSQLP
+41 
-48 IVSVLP
+48 
-54 ALFAAIDSHASVILQ
+54 
-69 APPGAGK
+69 
-76 STLLPLEL
+76 
-84 VRQNRLPGRIIM
+84 
-96 LEPRRLAARNIAG
+96 
-109 FLARQLGEQVGERIG
+109 
-124 LRVRGESR
+124 
-132 TSARTRLEIVT
+132 
-143 EGVLTRMLQQDPEL
+143 
-157 AGVSLVIFDEFH
+157 
-169 ERSLHADTALAFAI
+169 
-183 ESQQGL
+183 
-189 RDDLKLLIMSAT
+189 
-201 LDGMA
+201 
-206 LEALLPDAPVIR
+206 
-218 SEGRSFPIDY
+218 
-228 HYRPINR
+228 
-235 QQWLEPQVGAVVL
+235 
-248 EALASG
+248 
-254 AGSALVFLPGQGE
+254 
-267 IERLAQWLEGRLPDD
+267 
-282 VRLAPLYGRLD
+282 
-293 MAAQQAA
+293 
-300 IEPAPAGRR
+300 
-309 KLVLTTNVA
+309 
-318 ETSLT
+318 
-323 IEGIHMVIDSG
+323 
-334 LERRASFDLKSGVT
+334 
-348 RLETRQIARAS
+348 
-359 ATQRAGR
+359 
-366 AGRLGP
+366 
-372 GVCYRLWSGEVQE
+372 
-385 RLAEQSPPDILT
+385 PDILT

-402 LLLDAAQWGARVESL
+402 LLIDAAQWGARVEDL

-428 ASAQRLLV
+428 DSAQRLLV
-436 SLGAMTPEGEQ
+436 ALGAMKPEGEQ

-468 LLRARALEA
+468 LLRARELEA
-477 EGLTGIVADAAF
+477 EGLTGIVADAAY
-489 LVALLEEDLR
+489 LVALQEEDLR
-499 GSERLCVLFHRRLG
+499 GSERLSVLFHRRQN
-513 ALRQGAARW
+513 ALRQNAARW
-522 FERLGVRS
+522 FERLGVRP
-530 GASQRQAQGQWLGL
+530 ASAQGQWLGL

-599 FIAEPVELD
+599 FIAEPVDLD
-608 ELARQLPELVSER
+608 ELVRLLPELVSER

-669 KGLHVLPWDEQSE
+669 KGLHVLPWDESSE

-694 LPDDGW
+694 LPDEGW

-708 MARLEEWL
+708 LATLEQWL
-716 LPALSGMTRLEQLKR
+716 LPAVSGMTRLEQLKK
-731 LNLNDILRQSLPWP
+731 LNLGDILRQSLPWP

-753 LPSHFTAPTG
+753 LPSHFAAPTG

-788 GTTPCVADGRVA
+788 GSTPCVADGRVP

-823 AGSYELVKKEMKG
+823 AGSYEQVKKEMKG

-848 EAMPTKVTKKKMG
+848 EAMPTRVTKKKMG

>member
-1 MAVDARAA
+1 
-9 VAVMSRWRHL
+9 MS
-19 LTVVADAMAEWAPF
+19 P
-33 LRSSQKVL
+33 
-41 VALSQLP
+41 LP
-48 IVSVLP
+48 IVAVLP
-54 ALFAAIDSHASVILQ
+54 ELFAALETGTCVILQ

-84 VRQNRLPGRIIM
+84 VRQQRLPGRIIM
-96 LEPRRLAARNIAG
+96 LEPRRLAARNIAS
-109 FLARQLGEQVGERIG
+109 FLACQLGEKVGERIG

-132 TSARTRLEIVT
+132 TSAATRLEIVT

-157 AGVSLVIFDEFH
+157 TGVSLVIFDEFH

-189 RDDLKLLIMSAT
+189 REDLRLLVMSAT
-201 LDGMA
+201 LEGMA

-218 SEGRSFPIDY
+218 AEGRSFPIEY
-228 HYRPINR
+228 HYRPANR

-248 EALASG
+248 EALA
-254 AGSALVFLPGQGE
+254 ARPGSALVFLPGQGE

-300 IEPAPAGRR
+300 IAPAPAGQR

-323 IEGIHMVIDSG
+323 IEGIGMVIDSG
-334 LERRASFDLKSGVT
+334 LERRASFDLRSGVT
-348 RLETRQIARAS
+348 RLETRQIAKAS

-372 GVCYRLWSGEVQE
+372 GVCYRLWSAEVQE
-385 RLAEQSPPDILT
+385 RLPEQSPPDILT

-417 PLLDMPPAAAV
+417 PLLDQPPAAAL
-428 ASAQRLLV
+428 ASARRLLAT
-436 SLGAMTPEGEQ
+436 LGAMAPGSEQ
-447 QLTPAGR
+447 QLTPGGR
-454 AMAAFGT
+454 AMAALGT
-461 HPRLARM
+461 HPRLTRL
-468 LLRARALEA
+468 LLRARELEA
-477 EGLTGIVADAAF
+477 EGLTGIVADAAY

-499 GSERLCVLFHRRLG
+499 GSERLSVLFHRRQG

-522 FERLGVRS
+522 FERLGLRA
-530 GASQRQAQGQWLGL
+530 GAAQPGPQGQWLGL

-554 GKLRSGSRY
+554 GKLRSGHRY

-577 PCQGQGALIA
+577 PCQGAQALVA

-599 FIAEPVELD
+599 FIAEPVMLD
-608 ELARQLPELVSER
+608 ELVRQLPELVSER

-642 ELVLSQRPLTELSDE
+642 ELVLGQRPLEDLSDE

-669 KGLHVLPWDEQSE
+669 KGLHVLPWDEGSE
-682 GLLARLRCARDW
+682 GLLARLRCAADW
-694 LPDDGW
+694 LADEGW

-708 MARLEEWL
+708 LARLEEWL

-731 LNLNDILRQSLPWP
+731 LNLSELLRQSLPWP
-745 LPKRLDEA
+745 LPRRLDEA

-788 GTTPCVADGRVA
+788 ASTPCVADGRVA

-818 LAAFW
+818 LGAFW
-823 AGSYELVKKEMKG
+823 AGSYEQVKKEMKG

-848 EAMPTKVTKKKMG
+848 EAMPTRVTKKKMG
-861 I
+861 LQE

>member
-1 MAVDARAA
+1 M
-9 VAVMSRWRHL
+9 
-19 LTVVADAMAEWAPF
+19 
-33 LRSSQKVL
+33 
-41 VALSQLP
+41 SQLP